1 MSNYENGARE
11 ALHKYWRKKQ
21 DEAFERN
28 AVLRQKM
35 WGIIICLLV
44 IVFQAAS
51 GSIWWVGISI
61 AALVPGIYLIFNEG
75 RLK

>member
-1 MSNYENGARE
+1 MDCARE

-51 GSIWWVGISI
+51 DSIWWFMESVCF
-61 AALVPGIYLIFNEG
+61 LVPGLYLVINDR
-75 RLK
+75 RLE